1 MTENHKILQS
11 NHPLIKNKKEKPKL
25 VNKRLEVFRGI
36 KNKQAASPRQPVWE
50 KYMKIDF
57 MNRRVS
63 QPGDRKKEERKENL
77 HNILML

>member
-1 MTENHKILQS
+1 MKHTCRKSRAGEGS
-11 NHPLIKNKKEKPKL
+11 
-25 VNKRLEVFRGI
+25 RRAS
-36 KNKQAASPRQPVWE
+36 KNKQEASPKEPVWE

-57 MNRRVS
+57 INRSVS

>member
-1 MTENHKILQS
+1 MKHTCRKSRAGEGS
-11 NHPLIKNKKEKPKL
+11 
-25 VNKRLEVFRGI
+25 RTAS
-36 KNKQAASPRQPVWE
+36 KNKQAGSPRQPVWE
-50 KYMKIDF
+50 KCMKIDF